1 MLRHLLRQNVANIK
15 IIFVKPRTFAF
26 IEANCVPLH
35 PDKPGPKMTTEQF
48 IDIMNSGAVIPAGSE
63 VHAVMHRLSQ
73 EAIRITMEL
82 NGSCRTHDEILALWS
97 ELTGRPMDPDFHF
110 FPPFTTDCGKNLHI
124 GRRVFINAGCRFQ
137 DQGGIYIGDDVLV
150 GHNCVIA
157 TINHLEEPARRGD
170 MTTRPVRIGNRVWIG
185 ANVTIL
191 PGVTVG
197 DGAILAAG
205 AVVTKDV
212 APRTVVGG
220 VPAKVLKR
228 L

>member
-1 MLRHLLRQNVANIK
+1 
-15 IIFVKPRTFAF
+15 
-26 IEANCVPLH
+26 
-35 PDKPGPKMTTEQF
+35 MTTEEF
-48 IDIMNSGAVIPAGSE
+48 IDIMNSGQVIPAGSE
-63 VHAVMHRLSQ
+63 VHEVMHRLSQ

-82 NGSCRTHDEILALWS
+82 NSRYHTHDEILKLWG
-97 ELTGRPMDPDFHF
+97 ELTGREMDESFHF

-124 GRRVFINAGCRFQ
+124 GKLVFINAGCRFQ

-157 TINHLEEPARRGD
+157 TINHLEDPLRRSD
-170 MTTRPVRIGNRVWIG
+170 MVTAPVRIGNKVWIG

-191 PGVTVG
+191 QGVTIG

-212 APRTVVGG
+212 EPRTVAGG
-220 VPAKVLKR
+220 VPAKLLKR
-228 L
+228 I

>member
-1 MLRHLLRQNVANIK
+1 
-15 IIFVKPRTFAF
+15 
-26 IEANCVPLH
+26 
-35 PDKPGPKMTTEQF
+35 MTTERF
-48 IDIMNSGAVIPAGSE
+48 IEIMNSGEVIPAGSE
-63 VHAVMHRLSQ
+63 VHGVMHRLSQ

-82 NGSCRTHDEILALWS
+82 NNNYHTHDEILKLW
-97 ELTGRPMDPDFHF
+97 EQLTGRPMDPDFNF

-157 TINHLEEPARRGD
+157 TINHLEEPERRGD
-170 MTTRPVRIGNRVWIG
+170 MVTKPVHIGSRVWIG

-191 PGVTVG
+191 PGVTIG

-205 AVVTKDV
+205 AVVTRDV
-212 APRTVVGG
+212 EPRTVAGG
-220 VPAKVLKR
+220 IPAKTIKKI
-228 L
+228 

>member
-1 MLRHLLRQNVANIK
+1 
-15 IIFVKPRTFAF
+15 
-26 IEANCVPLH
+26 
-35 PDKPGPKMTTEQF
+35 MTTEQF
-48 IDIMNSGAVIPAGSE
+48 LEIMNRGEVVPAGSDL
-63 VHAVMHRLSQ
+63 HQTMHRLSQ
-73 EAIRITMEL
+73 EAIRITLEL
-82 NGSCRTHDEILALWS
+82 NTKYHTHDEVLALWS
-97 ELTGRPMDPDFHF
+97 ELTGRPMDPDFNF

-137 DQGGIYIGDDVLV
+137 DQGGIWIGDDVLV

-157 TINHLEEPARRGD
+157 TINHLEDPDRRGD
-170 MTTRPVRIGNRVWIG
+170 MVTAPVRIGSQVWIG

-220 VPAKVLKR
+220 VPARVLKR
-228 L
+228 I

>member
-1 MLRHLLRQNVANIK
+1 
-15 IIFVKPRTFAF
+15 
-26 IEANCVPLH
+26 
-35 PDKPGPKMTTEQF
+35 
-48 IDIMNSGAVIPAGSE
+48 MNSGETVVAGSP
-63 VHAVMHRLSQ
+63 VHETMHRLSQ

-82 NGSCRTHDEILALWS
+82 NNRCHTHEEMLALWS
-97 ELTGRPMDPDFHF
+97 ELTGRTMDSSFNF

-124 GRRVFINAGCRFQ
+124 GKRVFINSGCRFQ

-157 TINHLEEPARRGD
+157 TINHAEEPERRGD
-170 MTTRPVRIGNRVWIG
+170 MVMSPVHIGSKVWIG

-197 DGAILAAG
+197 EGAILAAG

-220 VPAKVLKR
+220 VPAKVLKQ

>member
-1 MLRHLLRQNVANIK
+1 
-15 IIFVKPRTFAF
+15 
-26 IEANCVPLH
+26 
-35 PDKPGPKMTTEQF
+35 MTTEAF
-48 IDIMNSGAVIPAGSE
+48 IAIMNSGEVIPAGSE

-73 EAIRITMEL
+73 EAIRITMDF
-82 NGSCRTHDEILALWS
+82 NSNYHTHDEVLALWR
-97 ELTGRPMDPDFHF
+97 ELTGRPIDASFNC

-124 GRRVFINAGCRFQ
+124 GKRVFINAGCRFQ

-157 TINHLEEPARRGD
+157 TINHVEDPDRRGD
-170 MTTRPVRIGNRVWIG
+170 MVTRPVHIGNQVWIG

-191 PGVTVG
+191 PGVTIG

-212 APRTVVGG
+212 APRTVAGG
-220 VPAKVLKR
+220 VPAKVLKHI
-228 L
+228 